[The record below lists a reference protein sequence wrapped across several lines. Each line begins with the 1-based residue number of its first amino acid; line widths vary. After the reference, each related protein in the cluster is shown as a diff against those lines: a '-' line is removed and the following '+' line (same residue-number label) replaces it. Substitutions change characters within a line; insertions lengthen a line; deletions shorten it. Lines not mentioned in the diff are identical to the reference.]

1 MGAPTGTTVTPLVKP
16 WRGYPSAN
24 VVHGVRVHVNQDPA
38 KYVSTGFAPGAAQ
51 GVGHVALTPGGAAV
65 HVGTIPLGAIILPIA
80 HHLLVA
86 FAPAGTLS
94 LGTLATPG
102 GLLNALA
109 LTTPAFTGGVST
121 GALMGYQAE
130 TIQLYVK
137 ITGSGAATAGEI
149 DIVVPFY
156 IHKD

>member
-1 MGAPTGTTVTPLVKP
+1 M
-16 WRGYPSAN
+16 
-24 VVHGVRVHVNQDPA
+24 
-38 KYVSTGFAPGAAQ
+38 
-51 GVGHVALTPGGAAV
+51 GHVALTPGGAAV

-102 GLLNALA
+102 GLLSALA
-109 LTTPAFTGGVST
+109 LTTPGLHGRRLERRADGLPGRDDPAVR
-121 GALMGYQAE
+121 QDHW
-130 TIQLYVK
+130 QRR
-137 ITGSGAATAGEI
+137 ATAGEI